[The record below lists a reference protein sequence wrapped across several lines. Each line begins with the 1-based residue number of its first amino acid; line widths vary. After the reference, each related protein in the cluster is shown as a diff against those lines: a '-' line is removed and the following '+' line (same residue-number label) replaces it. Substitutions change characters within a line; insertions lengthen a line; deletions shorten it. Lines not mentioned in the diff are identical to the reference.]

1 MSSAP
6 SPFLPCRRFPLVSY
20 ALATAVMG
28 AGALLA
34 AREYPGGYDWP
45 YTVMSALASSKH
57 NPGGGAWF
65 AGGLILA
72 MALLWP
78 GARFLRTRS
87 TDTGW
92 SHGALRVGLVAGAL
106 VGAERLFVFHLS
118 TLLPKAHEVLALVCF
133 VALYAALL
141 GLTLQR
147 AQRRRH
153 HRWAA
158 VVVVIP
164 LVAIGVSQAV
174 IYLGQRDL
182 GWVDRHWRELG
193 VPMTMSLAFWQWLA
207 AAALWVGLGHLL
219 VTAEVPDPHA
229 RERPAAAGTADV

>member
-1 MSSAP
+1 MPSDSSPPFP
-6 SPFLPCRRFPLVSY
+6 SRRVPLASY
-20 ALATAVMG
+20 ALATAVVG
-28 AGALLA
+28 AGVVLA

-57 NPGGGAWF
+57 NPAGGAWF
-65 AGGLILA
+65 AVGLMLA

-78 GARFLRTRS
+78 GARYLKVRS

-92 SHGALRVGLVAGAL
+92 SHTALRVGLIAGAL

-118 TLLPKAHEVLALVCF
+118 SLLPKAHEVLALVCF
-133 VALYAALL
+133 VALYTALL

-147 AQRRRH
+147 ARRHRH

-158 VVVVIP
+158 VVVVLP

-193 VPMTMSLAFWQWLA
+193 VPVTMSLAFWQWLA
-207 AAALWVGLGHLL
+207 AAALWAGLGHLI
-219 VTAEVPDPHA
+219 VTAEVRDDGI
-229 RERPAAAGTADV
+229 RDRTRPTPPIAD